1 MGMARKTIL
10 ISSLQVFAEGGDGA
24 GGSDT
29 GVMAGDAAPQ
39 KSSGVKKPSGISG
52 GKPSDAG
59 MGQVSEGQ
67 AEDRDGEFE
76 RLIKGEFKD
85 SYNRRVQEIVQKR
98 LKDARQTEGVPTG
111 IPETGS
117 ARKLAE
123 FQEFQR
129 GVDRVYGDW
138 IRQAEEA
145 KATYPGLDLRQ
156 EVQDPAF
163 LGLLG
168 AGVDVGDA
176 YFVRHKDNILPALLH
191 HTAKMVEQKLA
202 GKIRTEGIR
211 PGENGLRSQGTAL
224 TKTDVTKLSKADR
237 EEIRRRVAKGERI
250 RF

>member
-1 MGMARKTIL
+1 MKTEKWIL

-29 GVMAGDAAPQ
+29 GVMAGDAAPR
-39 KSSGVKKPSGISG
+39 KGSGVKTSSGISG
-52 GKPSDAG
+52 RGPSDAG
-59 MGQVSEGQ
+59 MGQGSDAQ

-85 SYNRRVQEIVQKR
+85 SYNRRVQEIIQKR
-98 LKDARQTEGVPTG
+98 LKDARQTEGGPEGV
-111 IPETGS
+111 PETGD
-117 ARKLAE
+117 AGDLAG
-123 FQEFQR
+123 FQEVRQ

-156 EVQDPAF
+156 EVKDPAF

-168 AGVDVGDA
+168 AGVEVGDA

-224 TKTDVTKLSKADR
+224 TKTDVTKLSRADR
-237 EEIRRRVAKGERI
+237 DEIRRRVAKGERI